1 MSKRAASDDGG
12 GGAVKKMRR
21 IADDSSSSSDNEG
34 EKSDILKGGLTP
46 ACADVLNKLCDHKH
60 AKPFLQPI
68 NEVISLFLCPVSP
81 FQPPLPDHT
90 HEGRS

>member
-21 IADDSSSSSDNEG
+21 IADDSSSTSDNEG

-68 NEVISLFLCPVSP
+68 NEVMSLFMCP
-81 FQPPLPDHT
+81 FPLSKTPLQ
-90 HEGRS
+90 GRAP